1 MSSGTPVGSVPTSA
15 EGHTA
20 AIQTAA
26 TQPAYANGGGKPP
39 RFGGP
44 RVAPYLFL
52 APYFLVTCVFF
63 LYPLFYATILSFYQ
77 TNGPSTRVWVG
88 LDNFRFILGDGD
100 FHRALWNTSYFAFF
114 SICLQL
120 PLSLGLAMLLN
131 SRDGKAKGLFR
142 LIIFAPNLVGQVFVA
157 ILFTMLFTPRF
168 GLFNRLIQSLVGWG
182 IDAQWLSDPSL
193 VMPSII
199 IASLWIYVG
208 FNMIYFLAALQ
219 NVDQSLVE
227 AAKIDGAG
235 PWDQFLNV
243 TIPAIAPVATFVVVM
258 STIGSFQLFEL
269 PYVLLQG
276 YGPENSG
283 LTVVGYLYSYAF
295 EQGDLGTAAAVGWLL
310 TFIILAISL
319 VQIRLSRRVGSDK

>member
-1 MSSGTPVGSVPTSA
+1 MGGVPTDA
-15 EGHTA
+15 RTHTA
-20 AIQTAA
+20 AIDTATPQVDA
-26 TQPAYANGGGKPP
+26 AMHGPKPP
-39 RFGGP
+39 RFSGP
-44 RVAPYLFL
+44 GLAPYLFL
-52 APYFLVTCVFF
+52 APYFLVTLVFF
-63 LYPLFYATILSFYQ
+63 LYPLVYATVLSFYQ

-88 LDNFRFILGDGD
+88 LDNFRFILTDGD

-131 SRDGKAKGLFR
+131 KGGKGKGLFR
-142 LIIFAPNLVGQVFVA
+142 LIIFSPNLVGQVFVA
-157 ILFTMLFTPRF
+157 ILFTRLFAPRF
-168 GLFNRLIQSLVGWG
+168 GLFNELVQSLVGWG
-182 IDAQWLSDPSL
+182 IDAQWLSDPLL
-193 VMPSII
+193 VMPAII

-219 NVDQSLVE
+219 NVDQSLLE

-235 PWDQFLNV
+235 PWQQFLNV
-243 TIPAIAPVATFVVVM
+243 TVPAIAPVATFVVVL

-269 PYVLLQG
+269 PFVLLQG
-276 YGPENSG
+276 YGPENAG

-295 EQGDLGTAAAVGWLL
+295 EQGDLGTAAAVGWVL

-319 VQIRLSRRVGSDK
+319 IQIRLSRRVGSDK